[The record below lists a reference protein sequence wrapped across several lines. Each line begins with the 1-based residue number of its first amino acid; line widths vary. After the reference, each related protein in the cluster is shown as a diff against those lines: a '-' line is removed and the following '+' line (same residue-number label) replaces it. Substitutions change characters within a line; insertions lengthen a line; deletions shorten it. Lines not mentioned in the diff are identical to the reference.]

1 MPTIKNGVIT
11 TDFNA
16 TNDIGNSVIVQSDGK
31 LVVAGFSDTKFALAR
46 YNANGSLDTSFG
58 SGGKV
63 TTDFGN
69 RLNYTNAVIIQS
81 DGKLVLAGSSINT
94 SGNNDFTLVRYNPDG
109 SLDTTFDG
117 DGKVTTD
124 LGSDDYAS
132 TVLVQPDGKLV
143 AAGYTLNASGNYDF
157 ALLRYNTNGSL
168 DTSLY
173 GTGKVTTDIGFMNN
187 YARSVMVQPDG
198 NLVAAGYSAGSD
210 NTDFTLVRYNA
221 NGGLDTAFNGDGK
234 VITDFNLSGDYAHSV
249 IAQAD
254 GKLVVAG
261 SSTNANPNAN
271 YIYSFEL
278 ARYNANG
285 SLDTTFDGDGKVT
298 TTISVSFN
306 SNNYPN
312 SVIVQPDGKLVVAGS
327 TTATAGD
334 FALVRYNTDG
344 SLDTTFDSDGKVSTI
359 IIDSTEQAGAVIIQ
373 PDGKL
378 VVAGSSANFNSSNDF
393 AIARYNSN
401 GSLDTAFNGM
411 VNNILTGTDNSNVL
425 TGSSGN
431 DQIMGLAGN
440 DTLLG
445 LAGNDTLDGGGGADT
460 LAYNSVRAN
469 FTVQRASTGFSFI
482 VTDKTGAEG
491 VDAITAIE
499 KIQFSDNTEIRLDIS
514 GIPGQAY
521 RVYRAAF
528 DRVPDAKGL
537 GFWID
542 AMDKGNSLQLV
553 ANGFVNSTEFLT
565 MYGLNLSHETF
576 IAKLYNNVLHR
587 PYEQAGFDF
596 WLSTMNSGANSQ
608 AAVLAQF
615 SESPENQDAV
625 IGSIFNGVEYT
636 PYIPIL

>member
-168 DTSLY
+168 DTSFY
-173 GTGKVTTDIGFMNN
+173 GTGKVTTDINLIHN
-187 YARSVMVQPDG
+187 YADSVIVQSDG
-198 NLVAAGYSAGSD
+198 SLVVAGYSISGVGD
-210 NTDFTLVRYNA
+210 TDFTLVRYNA
-221 NGGLDTAFNGDGK
+221 NGGLDTTFDSDGK

-261 SSTNANPNAN
+261 YSTNANAN
-271 YIYSFEL
+271 YISSFAL

-285 SLDTTFDGDGKVT
+285 SLDTTFDNDGKVIT
-298 TTISVSFN
+298 TVGVSSN
-306 SNNYPN
+306 SKDYAN

-327 TTATAGD
+327 STTSSGD
-334 FALVRYNTDG
+334 FSLVRYNSDG
-344 SLDTTFDSDGKVSTI
+344 SLDATFDSDGKVSSI
-359 IIDSTEQAGAVIIQ
+359 IIDSTEQASSVVIQ

-378 VVAGSSANFNSSNDF
+378 VVAGSSANANNSNDF

-411 VNNILTGTDNSNVL
+411 VNTILTGTDNSNVL
-425 TGSSGN
+425 TGTSGN

-440 DTLLG
+440 DTLVG
-445 LAGNDTLDGGGGADT
+445 LAGNDTLDGGGGTDI
-460 LAYNSVRAN
+460 LVYSSVRAN

-482 VTDKTGAEG
+482 VTDNTGAEG

-514 GIPGQAY
+514 GIPGQTY

-542 AMDKGNSLQLV
+542 AMDKGNSLQTV

-565 MYGLNLSHETF
+565 MYGLNPSHETF

-596 WLSTMNSGANSQ
+596 WVSTMNSGANSQ

-636 PYIPIL
+636 PYIPIF